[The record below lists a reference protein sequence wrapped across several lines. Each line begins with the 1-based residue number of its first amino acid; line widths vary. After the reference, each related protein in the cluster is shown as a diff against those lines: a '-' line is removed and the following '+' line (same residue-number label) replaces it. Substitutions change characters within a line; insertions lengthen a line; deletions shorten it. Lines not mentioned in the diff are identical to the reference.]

1 MGRTYLAGPE
11 NRRARYVSQKS
22 CLASLSP
29 GEMPAPASPS
39 AMLKGSLRPHQQLS
53 ICQCHP
59 CTACRT
65 LSVVL
70 ETPVCGINP
79 AERSPGGLFSRTAV
93 VREKAIHRAQATAPT
108 LAGTTEIAII

>member
-1 MGRTYLAGPE
+1 MTHRARPAAVIIMGRTYLAGPE

-65 LSVVL
+65 ISRDQ
-70 ETPVCGINP
+70 GR
-79 AERSPGGLFSRTAV
+79 ERLHLLVDT
-93 VREKAIHRAQATAPT
+93 E
-108 LAGTTEIAII
+108 EIAPGKAGIGDAL